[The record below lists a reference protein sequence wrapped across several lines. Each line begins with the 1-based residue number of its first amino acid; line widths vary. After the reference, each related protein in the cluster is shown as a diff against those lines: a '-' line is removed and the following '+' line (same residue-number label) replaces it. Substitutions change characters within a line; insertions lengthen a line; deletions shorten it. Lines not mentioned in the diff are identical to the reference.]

1 MRKIH
6 QIDLTNIIGLLSF
19 SGRPFRADK
28 GRENPMM
35 RRILATVFACL
46 LATAALAQPFPG
58 KPMKLVVPYP
68 PGGVTDIL
76 GRILG
81 QLMGDSMG
89 QPVVIDNRPGAG
101 GAIGTEAIAKSAPD
115 GYTFGLGASS
125 THVLN
130 PMLYKL
136 NYDPVKDFTP
146 VGLIA
151 STSLVVVVHPEMPVA
166 SLAELLAWIKTRPG
180 QTSYGSYGNA
190 SLAHLA
196 GELLKSMTGLDMVHV
211 PYKGSAPL
219 QADVMARQLTL
230 GISDMSAVPHI
241 KSGKLKALA
250 LTAPKRIAAFPDLP
264 VIAETPGL
272 AGFAAVGWFALY
284 GPAGIPGPVVDRLH
298 TALAA
303 ASGSPELRGK
313 MTALGLEMTP
323 TTPEGLA
330 ALMRSEKE
338 KFQKVIADA
347 KIQIQ

>member
-1 MRKIH
+1 MMRK
-6 QIDLTNIIGLLSF
+6 LVAAL
-19 SGRPFRADK
+19 
-28 GRENPMM
+28 
-35 RRILATVFACL
+35 FACL
-46 LATAALAQPFPG
+46 LAGALQAQPFPN

-146 VGLIA
+146 IGLIA
-151 STSLVVVVHPEMPVA
+151 STSLVVVVHPDMQVS
-166 SLAELLAWIKTRPG
+166 SLGELLAWIKARPG

-219 QADVMARQLTL
+219 QADVMARQLTM

-241 KSGKLKALA
+241 RSGKLKPLA

-264 VIAETPGL
+264 AIAETPGL
-272 AGFAAVGWFALY
+272 AGFGAVGWFALY
-284 GPAGIPGPVVDRLH
+284 GPAGIPAPVVERLY

-303 ASGSPELRGK
+303 ASNSAELRGK
-313 MTALGLEMTP
+313 LTGLGLEMTP
-323 TTPEGLA
+323 STPDGLA
-330 ALMRSEKE
+330 ALQRSEKD

-347 KIQIQ
+347 KIKVE